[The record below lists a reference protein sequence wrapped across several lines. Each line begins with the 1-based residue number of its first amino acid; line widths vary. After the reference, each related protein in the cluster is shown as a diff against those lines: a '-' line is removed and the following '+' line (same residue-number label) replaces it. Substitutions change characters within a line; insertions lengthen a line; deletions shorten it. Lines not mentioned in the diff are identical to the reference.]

1 VITPEEAGQV
11 SVPAARARYLKDVE
25 RSETMIRSA
34 AENGWFYVDVP
45 DVQDANQLF
54 RYLKSCGF
62 TVAFHSGIDG
72 VRVMWPTP
80 ETKK

>member
-1 VITPEEAGQV
+1 
-11 SVPAARARYLKDVE
+11 
-25 RSETMIRSA
+25 MIRSA